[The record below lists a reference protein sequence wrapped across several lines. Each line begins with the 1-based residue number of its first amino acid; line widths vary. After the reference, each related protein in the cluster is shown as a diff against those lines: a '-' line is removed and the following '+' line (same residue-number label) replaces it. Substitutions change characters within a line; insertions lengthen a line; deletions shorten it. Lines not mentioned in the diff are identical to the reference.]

1 VNTGDVLK
9 FREDRYHFVGRGD
22 GMINV
27 GGMKVYPEEVE
38 AVINGHPEVEMS
50 LVHTKKNPITGALVV
65 ADVVLKSAPET
76 SCSEVRIDILRHCR
90 EALPSHKVP
99 ATINFVPA
107 LAVADTGKLIR
118 FHA

>member
-1 VNTGDVLK
+1 
-9 FREDRYHFVGRGD
+9 
-22 GMINV
+22 
-27 GGMKVYPEEVE
+27 VE
-38 AVINGHPEVEMS
+38 AVINGHPQVEMS

-65 ADVVLKSAPET
+65 ADVVLKSAPQT
-76 SCSEVRIDILRHCR
+76 ASSDLRIDILRHCR
-90 EALPSHKVP
+90 EVLPSHKVP